1 MSKQKNTKHNKYT
14 NDYKYNNTLVVR
26 IDAFQDLQIEELCN
40 KYNTTKAAVVRL
52 AINNLIKTIEEN
64 DELN

>member
-14 NDYKYNNTLVVR
+14 NAYKYDNTLVVR
-26 IDAFQDLQIEELCN
+26 IDAFQDLHIEELCN